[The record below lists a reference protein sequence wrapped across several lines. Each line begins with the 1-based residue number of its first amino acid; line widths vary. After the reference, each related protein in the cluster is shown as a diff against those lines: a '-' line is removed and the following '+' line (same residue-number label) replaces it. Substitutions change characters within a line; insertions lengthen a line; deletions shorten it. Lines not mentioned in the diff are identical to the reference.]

1 MDYHERHGH
10 DVASF
15 DDLPST
21 REIPQCPFTC
31 IPISLTYSREDRMP
45 TVSAADALDDLNDG
59 DNSPFIPTSLE
70 ALDATLKSSLDIDIV
85 TGGVQKG
92 QVTEIWGPPG
102 VGKTAF
108 G

>member
-1 MDYHERHGH
+1 M
-10 DVASF
+10 
-15 DDLPST
+15 
-21 REIPQCPFTC
+21 
-31 IPISLTYSREDRMP
+31 ISLQHVRCPDIRRRESPIADVSREDRMP

-59 DNSPFIPTSLE
+59 DNSPFIPTSLD
-70 ALDATLKSSLDIDIV
+70 ALDAALKPSLDIDIV

-92 QVTEIWGPPG
+92 QATEIWGPPG